1 MRKLVLSLFLFLV
14 FHVVGITQVLETKR
28 INNFNGYIDLGTYL
42 IANFASINVEY
53 NLIRKKENPKLLL
66 RAGLSNALIAS
77 LFDDGKYYGGIVGL
91 TYLNG
96 KGNQNFELSGGVGK
110 YYETNKKN
118 NVRDY
123 FNYPVFEIAYRYQN
137 PDNGLLFRVKM
148 GTLGFGIGIG
158 ATFYKNSNRI
168 IGKKI

>member
-53 NLIRKKENPKLLL
+53 NLIQKKEYPKLLL

-91 TYLNG
+91 TYLMVRATKILNLVE
-96 KGNQNFELSGGVGK
+96 ELENTMK
-110 YYETNKKN
+110 QIKKT
-118 NVRDY
+118 
-123 FNYPVFEIAYRYQN
+123 
-137 PDNGLLFRVKM
+137 M
-148 GTLGFGIGIG
+148 
-158 ATFYKNSNRI
+158 
-168 IGKKI
+168 